1 MSKSNFIV
9 RGGADFSGIQKEMQ
23 KTQKQMVTFQSNL
36 NSSMSIIGKG
46 IKLALGYISLRAIT
60 EFVKAATKLASDL
73 TEVQNVVD
81 VTFGSMAKDINEFSK
96 TALEQFGLSEFSA
109 KKYTSTMGA
118 MLKSSGITGEAVK
131 DMSIEMAKLSADMA
145 SFYNLPIEEAFAK
158 IRSGISGETEP
169 LKQLGI
175 NMRVANLE
183 AYAMSQ
189 GIKKSWKEMTQAE
202 QTMLRY
208 NYLLSVTK
216 DAQGDF
222 ARNAGTWAN
231 QIKILKEQWNALKA
245 TIGAGFINI
254 LIHVVKWLNA
264 IIKRIQ
270 IAAEYFKAF
279 TRLIFGDAQGSSGGG
294 VVLSDVSDSLVDA
307 EEGYNNVGSS
317 AGKAAKD
324 TEKAAKKMKNALAG
338 FDEINK
344 LEKVDNSGTDDT
356 GAGGVGSGIDGLG
369 IDGVDLGES
378 INLGQ
383 SQIDAVIDNLS
394 NNIIDKLKNIKN
406 FLGQY
411 FAPEIQL
418 AQDVLA
424 KLGDEAV
431 GAFKRISDYAKERFG
446 PLKETLTNFG
456 MTILSAYKNITEPL
470 IQLFEYWASLSISN
484 FEGMTK
490 AIIGIFSSLVDGI
503 IHAISPGITLISEI
517 IKTFLESLNSFL
529 SVHSEEIRAFILDF
543 WDTLRQGVEDIISGI
558 AEVIHQIFAG
568 LLNWWREN
576 CDDVKDL
583 LTRTWETIWNGL
595 QTVWTIIK
603 DVAVTIFNAISS
615 FLKDNADE
623 IGDFITAAWNLIY
636 TVLSS
641 IWEKILK
648 AADKIFNSLKAFWDK
663 WGKDIINIFNAI
675 WKIISD
681 FFGDFLETL
690 THLLNAFAAL
700 FKGDWNKLWE
710 EIKLAGSSF
719 WNAIKTLL
727 QNIWE
732 AIKAIASALWK
743 AIKEEIIK
751 WWENIQ
757 QGILNTKDNLINA
770 VKEPFEVIK
779 NFISNI
785 IEEAYNWGKNL
796 IGNIVNGIK
805 SSVSKV
811 KDAAKSVANTIS
823 NYLGFH
829 SPTKEGPGS
838 KADEW
843 MPNMIQMFADGIYS
857 NMGKI
862 KSAVSY
868 AAHNLSE
875 LSNIQTMPNLAI
887 SGIGNYNDPSLLEKF
902 DITGMQQDGNTT
914 IIIKVGEDTLTEKV
928 ISNIN
933 RQNRIAGKTVI
944 EV

>member
-1 MSKSNFIV
+1 M
-9 RGGADFSGIQKEMQ
+9 G
-23 KTQKQMVTFQSNL
+23 
-36 NSSMSIIGKG
+36 IIGKA
-46 IKLALGYISLRAIT
+46 IKLGLGYISLRAIT
-60 EFVKAATKLASDL
+60 GFVKAATELASDL

-81 VTFGSMAKDINEFSK
+81 VTFGSMAKDINDFAS
-96 TALEQFGLSEFSA
+96 TALDNFGLSELSA
-109 KKYTSTMGA
+109 KKFASTMGA
-118 MLKSSGITGEAVK
+118 MLKSSGLTGESVK
-131 DMSIEMAKLSADMA
+131 NMSIELTKLTADMA
-145 SFYNLPIEEAFAK
+145 SFYNLKPEEAFQK
-158 IRSGISGETEP
+158 IRAGISGETEP

-175 NMRVANLE
+175 NMSVANMQ
-183 AYAMSQ
+183 AYALAQ
-189 GIKKSWKEMTQAE
+189 GITRKWQAMSQAE

-222 ARNAGTWAN
+222 ARNVGTWAN
-231 QIKILKEQWNALKA
+231 QTKILTEQWNALKA

-254 LIHVVKWLNA
+254 LMPVVKWLNA

-279 TRLIFGDAQGSSGGG
+279 TRLIFGDAQVSSGGG
-294 VVLSDVSDSLVDA
+294 VVLSDVSDSLGDA

-344 LEKVDNSGTDDT
+344 LEKVDNSGSDDT
-356 GAGGVGSGIDGLG
+356 GAGGVGSGIDALG
-369 IDGVDLGES
+369 IDGLGESTKVDLG
-378 INLGQ
+378 Q
-383 SQIDAVIDNLS
+383 FQIDAVIDNLS
-394 NNIIDKLKNIKN
+394 SNIIDKLKNIKN

-418 AQDVLA
+418 AQDVFA

-431 GAFKRISDYAKERFG
+431 GAFKRIGDYAKERFG
-446 PLKETLTNFG
+446 PLKETLTNYG
-456 MTILSAYKNITEPL
+456 MTILSAYKNIAEPL
-470 IQLFEYWASLSISN
+470 IQFFGYWASLAISS

-490 AIIGIFSSLVDGI
+490 AIIGIFSSLVTGI

-529 SVHSEEIRAFILDF
+529 SVHLEEIRAFILDF

-568 LLNWWREN
+568 LLNWWRDN
-576 CDDVKDL
+576 CNDVKDL
-583 LTRTWETIWNGL
+583 LIRTWETIWNGL

-623 IGDFITAAWNLIY
+623 IGGFIAAAWNLIY

-641 IWEKILK
+641 IWEMILK
-648 AADKIFNSLKAFWDK
+648 AANTIFNNLKAFWDK

-681 FFGDFLETL
+681 FFGDFLETV
-690 THLLNAFAAL
+690 THLFNAFAAL

-757 QGILNTKDNLINA
+757 QGISNTKNNLINA

-785 IEEAYNWGKNL
+785 IKEAYDWGKNL
-796 IGNIVNGIK
+796 IGNIVDGVK
-805 SSVSKV
+805 SSVGKV
-811 KDAAKSVANTIS
+811 KDAAKSVASTIS

-838 KADEW
+838 DADKW

-887 SGIGNYNDPSLLEKF
+887 SGIGNYNDPSLLEEF

>member
-9 RGGADFSGIQKEMQ
+9 RGGADFSSIQKEMQ

-36 NSSMSIIGKG
+36 NSSMGIIGKG

-60 EFVKAATKLASDL
+60 EFVKAATELASDL

-81 VTFGSMAKDINEFSK
+81 VTFGSMAKDINDFAS
-96 TALEQFGLSEFSA
+96 TALDNFGLSELSA
-109 KKYTSTMGA
+109 KKFASTMGA
-118 MLKSSGITGEAVK
+118 MLKSSGLAGESVK
-131 DMSIEMAKLSADMA
+131 KMSIELTKLTADMA
-145 SFYNLPIEEAFAK
+145 SFYNLKPEEAFQK
-158 IRSGISGETEP
+158 IRAGISGETEP

-175 NMRVANLE
+175 NMSVANMQ
-183 AYAMSQ
+183 AYALAQ
-189 GIKKSWKEMTQAE
+189 GITKKWQAMSQAE

-222 ARNAGTWAN
+222 ARNVGTWAN
-231 QIKILKEQWNALKA
+231 QTKILTEQWNALKA

-254 LIHVVKWLNA
+254 LMPVVKWLNA

-294 VVLSDVSDSLVDA
+294 VVLSDVSDSLGDA

-356 GAGGVGSGIDGLG
+356 GVGGVGSGIDGLG
-369 IDGVDLGES
+369 ESIKVDLGQVD
-378 INLGQ
+378 LGQ

-394 NNIIDKLKNIKN
+394 SNIIDKLKNIKN

-418 AQDVLA
+418 AQDVLT
-424 KLGDEAV
+424 KLGYEAV
-431 GAFKRISDYAKERFG
+431 GAFKRIGDYAKERFG
-446 PLKETLTNFG
+446 PLKETLTNYG

-470 IQLFEYWASLSISN
+470 IQLFGYWASLSISN

-490 AIIGIFSSLVDGI
+490 AIIGIFSSLVTGI

-529 SVHSEEIRAFILDF
+529 SEHSEEIRAFILDF

-648 AADKIFNSLKAFWDK
+648 AADTIFNNLKTFWDK

-681 FFGDFLETL
+681 LFGDVLETL

-757 QGILNTKDNLINA
+757 QGISNTKNNLINA

-796 IGNIVNGIK
+796 IGNIVDGVK
-805 SSVSKV
+805 SSVDKV

-838 KADEW
+838 DADKW

-933 RQNRIAGKTVI
+933 RKNRIAGKTVI